1 MRKLKTTLIIIFSII
16 ALSILIYFLPPEGLI
31 SKIPFINRFYSNTV
45 LEIISI
51 NGKTKVSINGKDY
64 GETPLTIN
72 DLNQGDYTVELERVS
87 DTENFYKKQTFNI
100 QLSKNTTSRIEIEI
114 GPAGILHGSILYYTP
129 QSNLDRN
136 SGTLSV
142 LCDIDESK
150 VYLDRDYVKQTP
162 LIAKEL
168 SAKEY
173 DLEVSATN
181 YENLEIP
188 ILIENGYLLNVK
200 VFLFPIPVTFITTTN
215 E

>member
-1 MRKLKTTLIIIFSII
+1 MRKFKTTLIIIFSII
-16 ALSILIYFLPPEGLI
+16 VLSILIYFLPTEGLI

-51 NGKTKVSINGKDY
+51 NGKTKVSINGKEY

-72 DLNQGDYTVELERVS
+72 DLNQGDYTVEMERIS
-87 DTENFYKKQTFNI
+87 DTEEFYKKQTFNVK
-100 QLSKNTTSRIEIEI
+100 LSKNTTSRIEIEI

-129 QSNLDRN
+129 QSNLDKN

-150 VYLDRDYVKQTP
+150 VYLDKDYVKQTP

-181 YENLEIP
+181 YENIEIP

-200 VFLFPIPVTFITTTN
+200 VFLFPIPVTFITTTD